1 MAKQEEPKKISVDQV
16 VDYLNEL
23 LQIDRCATGAL
34 VANRVPCNEAMAD
47 HKSVQTLGVNG
58 GYAVGLLGIIN
69 GMFGADENGYGEIS
83 YEFEIDGARTNI
95 VRFRRV
101 TKADKE

>member
-16 VDYLNEL
+16 IDYLNEL
-23 LQIDRCATGAL
+23 LQIDRCAMGAL
-34 VANRVPCNEAMAD
+34 VSNRVPCNEAMAD
-47 HKSVQTLGVNG
+47 HESVQVLGVNG
-58 GYAVGLLGIIN
+58 GHIVGMLGIIN
-69 GMFGADENGYGEIS
+69 GMFGVDGNGYGQII
-83 YEFEIDGARTNI
+83 YESDVNGARTNI